1 MECPW
6 DVISEG
12 PSCQHARRVPSHAL
26 RGREGDAGKA
36 VQAIRAHAVV
46 QDERFAGLLAS
57 LGGMAAAG
65 VPPEA
70 PAKRAARA

>member
-1 MECPW
+1 M
-6 DVISEG
+6 
-12 PSCQHARRVPSHAL
+12 
-26 RGREGDAGKA
+26 
-36 VQAIRAHAVV
+36 QAIRAHAVV